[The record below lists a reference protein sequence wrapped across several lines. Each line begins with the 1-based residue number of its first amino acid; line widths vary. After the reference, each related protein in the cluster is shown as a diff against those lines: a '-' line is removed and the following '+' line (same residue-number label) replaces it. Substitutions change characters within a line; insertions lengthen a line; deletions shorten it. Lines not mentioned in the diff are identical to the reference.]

1 MRVLGVSTFG
11 HDNSA
16 FLVDT
21 ERQEIIAVSLE
32 RVTRI
37 KHDNGDI
44 TPIRD
49 AYPSLFQNLG
59 YLCLGAEG
67 SDRDT
72 TKIGRGLYYGL
83 KNKLLTYRAIKPAY
97 IKDVVEFS
105 RLSRLKRWRKLGL
118 KGGALFYWNT
128 LLCRIFHG
136 DTDKPFF
143 ARVFGKAFAVTE
155 SQVRFYDH
163 HLCHAASAYYFSPF
177 PNTER
182 VTSITLD
189 GYGDGYFSKI
199 FTCYQG
205 KMQYLGGSKARTF
218 PKATVAD
225 KVISIGTL
233 YSNFVE
239 AMDLTRNSD
248 EGKVEALAAYG
259 SWDNELFKKLC
270 VSAEVRN
277 IYEIHFV
284 QAIEEFYDINFLR
297 SERQKIGD
305 QNFCSVIQ
313 EFLNRLIAKFVQG
326 VLQEQKTDK
335 VCLSG
340 GVAAN
345 VIMNMHIFQAGQ
357 AKDVFVFPAMG
368 DDGVSAGAAILKL
381 VEADEDVTWLKTKS
395 MPYWGP
401 TVGNESEILSALK
414 NFEGQVK
421 FTKNINWHKGVAKR
435 LYLNQVGALVQGGM
449 EYGPR
454 ALGNRSI
461 IASPLGSETR
471 DRINLSV
478 KRRPWYQPFCP
489 SILEEE
495 RDRLF
500 ESSLPN
506 KHMTFAFTMKEIYAK
521 KIPSAVHV
529 DFTARP
535 QFVEE
540 ADNPSYFML
549 LKEFKELSGFGVL
562 INTSFNLHGR
572 TIVRTATDAIRD
584 FIDCNLDFLVLEN
597 YIVERCDLH

>member
-21 ERQEIIAVSLE
+21 DRQEIIALSLE

-44 TPIRD
+44 APIRD
-49 AYPSLFQNLG
+49 AYPNLFQNLNCI
-59 YLCLGAEG
+59 CLGAEG
-67 SDRDT
+67 ADGDT

-83 KNKLLTYRAIKPAY
+83 KNKLLAYRVIRPTY
-97 IKDVVEFS
+97 IKGVVEFS
-105 RLSRLKRWRKLGL
+105 RLSRLKRWQKLGL
-118 KGGALFYWNT
+118 RAGAMFYWNS
-128 LLCRIFHG
+128 LLCRIFKEDEDRG
-136 DTDKPFF
+136 FF
-143 ARVFGKAFAVTE
+143 ARGYAKAFGVNE
-155 SQVRFYDH
+155 NQVRFFDH

-177 PNTER
+177 LKTEKI
-182 VTSITLD
+182 TSITLD

-199 FTCYQG
+199 FSCYQG
-205 KMQYLGGSKARTF
+205 KMHFLGGSKTRTC
-218 PKATVAD
+218 PEATVAD

-259 SWDNELFKKLC
+259 SWDNDLFKKLWAS
-270 VSAEVRN
+270 VEIRN
-277 IYEIHFV
+277 TYEIHFT
-284 QAIEEFYDINFLR
+284 QAVEKFYDLNFLR
-297 SERQKIGD
+297 AERQKLGD
-305 QNFCSVIQ
+305 KDFCSVIQ
-313 EFLNRLIAKFVQG
+313 EFLNRLIGKFVQG
-326 VLQEQKTDK
+326 ILLKQGTEKI
-335 VCLSG
+335 CLSG

-345 VIMNMHIFQAGQ
+345 VIMNMHIFQTGE

-368 DDGVSAGAAILKL
+368 DDGVSAGAAVLQL
-381 VEADEDVTWLKTKS
+381 VDSGEDVAWLKSKT

-401 TVGNESEILSALK
+401 TIGTEQEILSAL
-414 NFEGQVK
+414 NSFSGEVK
-421 FTKNINWHKGVAKR
+421 FLKNINWHMDVAKR
-435 LYLNQVGALVQGGM
+435 LYSNQVGALVQGGM

-471 DRINLSV
+471 DRINSSV

-489 SILEEE
+489 SILAEE
-495 RDRLF
+495 RNRLF
-500 ESSLPN
+500 VNSLPN
-506 KHMTFAFTMKEIYAK
+506 KHMTFAFTMKEEYAK
-521 KIPSAVHV
+521 KIPSAVHI
-529 DFTARP
+529 DRTARP

-540 ADNPSYFML
+540 ADNPNYFLL

-572 TIVRTATDAIRD
+572 TIVRTPTDAIRD
-584 FIDCNLDFLVLEN
+584 FIDCNLDFLILEN
-597 YIVERCDLH
+597 YIVERCNSQ